1 MAKTKNQRR
10 LTKRLKEL
18 AREKGADLVGI
29 APLER
34 FATAPADQHPTRY
47 LPEANSVISMAIRVN
62 RAGLKTILSGTSIYS
77 YCVFGFKAINERLN
91 HLAYQVARFVEDEG
105 FEAYPV
111 PANAPRNPR
120 TLKAEISHRH
130 VAVAAGL
137 GEMGWGLNFLTPQ
150 YGAWQKLIS
159 IFTSAPLE
167 PDRPFQGSL
176 CDRCLKCVKI
186 CPVGAI
192 SDKEA
197 DGFTLDG
204 RSYQHALHARW
215 KCRWGC
221 GGLTAQGTFAFTDI
235 PLPEQEPT
243 PDEMMVYFTR
253 MDPGQMRIT
262 LEAGGTFP
270 WCSKCLAICGPK
282 R

>member
-1 MAKTKNQRR
+1 MAKTKDRAR
-10 LTKRLKEL
+10 FTEKLKDC
-18 AREKGADLVGI
+18 ARSKGADLVGI

-34 FATAPADQHPTRY
+34 FQAAPSDQHPVRY
-47 LPEANSVISMAIRVN
+47 LPESRAVISMGIRIN
-62 RAGLKTILSGTSIYS
+62 RAGLRTILSGISIYS

-91 HLAYQVARFVEDEG
+91 HLAYHVARFLEDEG

-137 GEMGWGLNFLTPQ
+137 GEMGWGLNLLTPQ

-167 PDRPFQGSL
+167 PDPLFEGAI
-176 CDRCLKCVKI
+176 CNRCLRCVQI
-186 CPVGAI
+186 CPTGAI
-192 SDKEA
+192 NLKEP
-197 DGFTLDG
+197 DGFRIEG
-204 RSYQHALHARW
+204 RSYEHALHSRW
-215 KCRWGC
+215 RCRWGC
-221 GGLTAQGTFAFTDI
+221 GGLTSHGTFAFTDI
-235 PLPEQEPT
+235 PLPEEEPA
-243 PDEMMVYFTR
+243 PDEMMSYFSR
-253 MDPGQMRIT
+253 LDPGQMRIT
-262 LEAGGTFP
+262 LESGGTFP

-282 R
+282 

>member
-1 MAKTKNQRR
+1 MAKGKDMLRFTRR
-10 LTKRLKEL
+10 LKNL
-18 AREKGADLVGI
+18 AREKGADLIGI

-34 FATAPADQHPTRY
+34 FGAAPPDQHPTYY
-47 LPEANSVISMAIRVN
+47 LPEAQAVISMAIRVN
-62 RAGLKTILSGTSIYS
+62 RAGLKAILSGTSIYS

-91 HLAYQVARFVEDEG
+91 HLAYQVARFLEDEG

-137 GEMGWGLNFLTPQ
+137 GEMGWGLNLLTPQ

-159 IFTSAPLE
+159 ISTSAPLE
-167 PDRPFQGSL
+167 PDPLFDGTL
-176 CDRCLKCVKI
+176 CSHCKRCVEI
-186 CPVGAI
+186 CPTEAI
-192 SDKEA
+192 NSYEA

-204 RSYQHALHARW
+204 RSYVHALHARW
-215 KCRWGC
+215 RCRWGC
-221 GGLTAQGTFAFTDI
+221 GGLTRQGTFAFTDI
-235 PLPEQEPT
+235 PLPEREPA
-243 PDEMMVYFTR
+243 PDEMMDYFAR
-253 MDPGQMRIT
+253 IDPGQMRIT